1 MGTSLERDPNPYS
14 AYWGSRLSPPVT
26 KASLVFLTPVY
37 YGFFY
42 LQVDAQTA
50 IPEWEIIPDFN
61 PRQVVLNSVHWV
73 DKDAKPTTQNEHL
86 PKEYINDVI
95 SGALQGQLNN
105 LAFRDHQQFVSGRL
119 HNHYDRRCDIALQ
132 SAEEAHAVLD
142 WISHGVDV
150 YEYFR
155 HFHGSYKG
163 TNYDSDLPPRK
174 IFPNNISCKPFCD
187 FISQSIIGRIT
198 SGAISVWGKV
208 GEVAPPYLVMPLTV
222 EPSKPRLCKDNRFLN
237 LWMIDKPFHLDRLT
251 GIPRYVTNDS
261 FQSVTNDKSGYDHVF
276 LTSRSRTFLFVA
288 CFTLTSLEYFI
299 GLQKCIL
306 FPRQEVPNT
315 LIPVK
320 KAKFL
325 ALLRGILQRVTTEV
339 VCLQK
344 LAGKCNSMSL
354 AIPGGRLF
362 TNEMNLAISQG
373 VRSSRPV
380 KISPS
385 LRSEM
390 QHWLF
395 LENWEGH
402 LPWLSE
408 RHSHIQLCTDA
419 SSFGWGGVQVRVRS
433 RLLFRT
439 IGVQSIYPWALL
451 PRKPLLWLRCLNLL
465 ELIFLTPGLTCSQT
479 VRLLFMLGRGKAQNP
494 SLCSTLSRIYLLNT

>member
-1 MGTSLERDPNPYS
+1 
-14 AYWGSRLSPPVT
+14 
-26 KASLVFLTPVY
+26 
-37 YGFFY
+37 
-42 LQVDAQTA
+42 
-50 IPEWEIIPDFN
+50 
-61 PRQVVLNSVHWV
+61 
-73 DKDAKPTTQNEHL
+73 
-86 PKEYINDVI
+86 
-95 SGALQGQLNN
+95 
-105 LAFRDHQQFVSGRL
+105 
-119 HNHYDRRCDIALQ
+119 
-132 SAEEAHAVLD
+132 
-142 WISHGVDV
+142 
-150 YEYFR
+150 
-155 HFHGSYKG
+155 
-163 TNYDSDLPPRK
+163 
-174 IFPNNISCKPFCD
+174 
-187 FISQSIIGRIT
+187 
-198 SGAISVWGKV
+198 
-208 GEVAPPYLVMPLTV
+208 MPLTV
-222 EPSKPRLCKDNRFLN
+222 EPSKPRLCNDNRFLN
-237 LWMIDKPFHLDRLT
+237 LWMVDKPFHLDRLP
-251 GIPRYVTNDS
+251 GILRYVTKDS

-325 ALLRGILQRVTTEV
+325 ALLRGILQRDIIEV
-339 VCLQK
+339 VGLQK

-385 LRSEM
+385 LCSEM

-408 RHSHIQLCTDA
+408 RHSHTQLCTDA
-419 SSFGWGGVQVRVRS
+419 SSFGWGGVLSPGTISASVSDYWGPGHISLGIAPKEAFALANVLKSFRAHISNVFTDSAALIHALPMQGS
-433 RLLFRT
+433 KSEPLFN
-439 IGVQSIYPWALL
+439 AL
-451 PRKPLLWLRCLNLL
+451 KDIFAESLRGNILLNLHYVPSL
-465 ELIFLTPGLTCSQT
+465 
-479 VRLLFMLGRGKAQNP
+479 QNP
-494 SLCSTLSRIYLLNT
+494 ADAP